1 MEERSS
7 KSGEASIQVMSNP
20 VRVYR
25 RYAIVDGVMIQERV
39 RREARG
45 LLRRRPEAYL
55 FATTLKHL
63 NRDNC
68 VPPNEELG
76 RGKLP
81 IDLLHTNGNRTELSN
96 RVGPEPEPH
105 ANFLDNGSLYR
116 PPAGLVCG
124 RGADYEPCVVVVE
137 PDGNFLWF
145 LVHYYSV
152 SHHCVS
158 AKVLG

>member
-1 MEERSS
+1 MRPLRWHQSPELVV
-7 KSGEASIQVMSNP
+7 G
-20 VRVYR
+20 
-25 RYAIVDGVMIQERV
+25 
-39 RREARG
+39 EARG
-45 LLRRRPEAYL
+45 LLRGRRLAAYL
-55 FATTLKHL
+55 FAAPLKHL

-158 AKVLG
+158 AKVLGKVTEAAEAAIL